1 MVNQL
6 VVAGISLFFSGFS
19 FGVMSTQL
27 YFKKKAKQ
35 EIDDEVG
42 KIKQYYHHK
51 LENLKP
57 TVSVDIPNAEQDELS
72 ELLVDAGYTQEAEK
86 PKVYLISEEDYN
98 DTHPDYSKETVTYYR
113 PDDLVVIDDEFILS
127 ETFPV
132 HPETEDDLLF
142 ARNDS
147 MAVDYEIN
155 LVDLRAPWDAVVQQ

>member
-6 VVAGISLFFSGFS
+6 AVAGISLFFSGFS

-35 EIDDEVG
+35 EIDTEVG
-42 KIKQYYHHK
+42 KVKQYYRHK

-57 TVSVDIPNAEQDELS
+57 TVSVDILKDEQDELD
-72 ELLVDAGYTQEAEK
+72 ELLVDAGYTQETEK
-86 PKVYLISEEDYN
+86 PKIYLISEEDYN

-113 PDDLVVIDDEFILS
+113 PDDLVVIDNEFILS
-127 ETFPV
+127 EKFPV

>member
-35 EIDDEVG
+35 EIDTEVG
-42 KIKQYYHHK
+42 KVKQYYRHK

-57 TVSVDIPNAEQDELS
+57 TVSVDILKDEQDELG
-72 ELLVDAGYTQEAEK
+72 ELLVDAGYAQETEK
-86 PKVYLISEEDYN
+86 PKIYLISEEDYN

-113 PDDLVVIDDEFILS
+113 PDDLVVIDNEFILS
-127 ETFPV
+127 EKFPV

>member
-6 VVAGISLFFSGFS
+6 AVAGISLFFSGFS

-35 EIDDEVG
+35 EIDTEVG
-42 KIKQYYHHK
+42 KVKQYYRHK

-57 TVSVDIPNAEQDELS
+57 TVSVDILKDEQDELG
-72 ELLVDAGYTQEAEK
+72 ELLVDAGYTQETEK
-86 PKVYLISEEDYN
+86 PKIYLISEEDYN
-98 DTHPDYSKETVTYYR
+98 YNHRDYSKETVTYYR
-113 PDDLVVIDDEFILS
+113 PDDLVVIDNEFILS
-127 ETFPV
+127 EKFPV

-147 MAVDYEIN
+147 IAVDYEIN

>member
-6 VVAGISLFFSGFS
+6 AVAGISLFFSGFS
-19 FGVMSTQL
+19 FGVMSTRL

-35 EIDDEVG
+35 EIDAEVG
-42 KIKQYYHHK
+42 KVKQYYHHK
-51 LENLKP
+51 LENMKP
-57 TVSVDIPNAEQDELS
+57 TVSVDILKDDQDELG
-72 ELLVDAGYTQEAEK
+72 ELLVDAGYTQETEK

-98 DTHPDYSKETVTYYR
+98 DTHLDYSKETATYYR
-113 PDDLVVIDDEFILS
+113 PDDLVVIDNGFILS
-127 ETFPV
+127 EKFPV

-155 LVDLRAPWDAVVQQ
+155 LVDLRAPWDVVVQQ

>member
-35 EIDDEVG
+35 EIDTEVG
-42 KIKQYYHHK
+42 KVKQYYRHK

-57 TVSVDIPNAEQDELS
+57 TVSVDILNSEQDELD

-113 PDDLVVIDDEFILS
+113 PDDLVVIDNEFILS
-127 ETFPV
+127 EKFPV

>member
-57 TVSVDIPNAEQDELS
+57 TVSVDIPNAEQDELY
-72 ELLVDAGYTQEAEK
+72 ELLVDAGYTQETEK

>member
-6 VVAGISLFFSGFS
+6 AVAGISLFFSGFS
-19 FGVMSTQL
+19 FGIMSTQL

-35 EIDDEVG
+35 EIDTEVG
-42 KIKQYYHHK
+42 KVKQYYRHK

-57 TVSVDIPNAEQDELS
+57 TVSVDILKDEQDELD

-98 DTHPDYSKETVTYYR
+98 YNHPYYSKETVTYHR
-113 PDDLVVIDDEFILS
+113 PDDLVVIDNELILS
-127 ETFPV
+127 EKFPV
-132 HPETEDDLLF
+132 HPESEDDLLS